1 MDAYK
6 ILEIDQ
12 KSNFTIDDL
21 KRNFKKLAFKYH
33 PDSSQDITH
42 TPMFQTLIE
51 CYKVLLQEIA
61 IREQSKPHHVLKNQ
75 FNSKPK
81 SNEKVVDASIDPKKF
96 DSTKFNNFFEK
107 HKIKD
112 DYEQSG
118 YGDWFASS
126 TIEDNGAII
135 NYEDPEALLSAGNRN
150 FYELGKNT
158 IEDYSADNLRT
169 NGTLNYMD
177 LKKAYTT
184 TQIVNEKF
192 VEKKP
197 IFKNLEDVKKSR
209 ASVQIVMSQDDIK
222 KYHMKKEVEN
232 QKEQERLK
240 AIKEKDSLIN
250 QLYEKTNKL
259 MVGFFKN

>member
-1 MDAYK
+1 MNAYT

-12 KSNFTIDDL
+12 KSAFTVDDL

-33 PDSSQDITH
+33 PDSSSDITQ

-51 CYKVLLQEIA
+51 CYKILLQELA
-61 IREQSKPHHVLKNQ
+61 TREQSKPHHVLKNQ
-75 FNSKPK
+75 FNVKQK
-81 SNEKVVDASIDPKKF
+81 NNNKNVEDIDPKKF
-96 DSTKFNNFFEK
+96 NATKFNSFFEK

-126 TIEDNGAII
+126 NIEDNGAII
-135 NYEDPEALLSAGNRN
+135 NYQDPEALLSSGNKN
-150 FYELGKNT
+150 FYELGKSV
-158 IEDYSADNLRT
+158 IDDYSADNLKT

-184 TQIVNEKF
+184 TQIVDEKY

-197 IFKNLEDVKKSR
+197 VFRNLEEVKKSR
-209 ASVQIVMSQDDIK
+209 EDVQ
-222 KYHMKKEVEN
+222 H
-232 QKEQERLK
+232 L
-240 AIKEKDSLIN
+240 SLIHI
-250 QLYEKTNKL
+250 
-259 MVGFFKN
+259 